1 MMRYSTTIFATIA
14 VAVALSCTD
23 RAGVTDPVVDGPALA
38 AAETVTDVSV
48 FQDDF
53 IESEALCTGEAVHWT
68 GTTRVV
74 FHQTANRGVPL
85 LLDFIQHRIVNV
97 STNWTGVGETSGDT
111 YTFISS
117 FHDLIQSPSPVEIFP
132 TFLRFTFHDRVIGP
146 DGFLGFATFTA
157 QLVINGAGEVV
168 IETEDFAL
176 ECR

>member
-1 MMRYSTTIFATIA
+1 
-14 VAVALSCTD
+14 
-23 RAGVTDPVVDGPALA
+23 
-38 AAETVTDVSV
+38 V

-53 IESEALCTGEAVHWT
+53 IDPEAPCTGEAVHWT

-85 LLDFIQHRIVNV
+85 LEDFIQHRIVNV
-97 STNWTGVGETSGDT
+97 STKWTGVGETSGDT
-111 YTFISS
+111 YKFISS
-117 FHDLIQSPSPVEIFP
+117 LHDLIQSPSPVEIFP
-132 TFLRFTFHDRVIGP
+132 TFARFTFHDRVIGP
-146 DGFLGFATFTA
+146 DGFLGFATFTF